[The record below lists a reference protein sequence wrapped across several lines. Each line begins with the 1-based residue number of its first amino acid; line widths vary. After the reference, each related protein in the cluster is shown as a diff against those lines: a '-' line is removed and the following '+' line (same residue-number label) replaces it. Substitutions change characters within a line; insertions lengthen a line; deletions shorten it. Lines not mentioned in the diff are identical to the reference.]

1 MNNIALV
8 KKSTYFE
15 SVTLMGLSKRLSL
28 LPGVLKVSLSMGTE
42 LNQSLLKQSGMNSEE
57 TDAAT
62 PNDLMIALVLEEGVD
77 SRELLEQVERALTR
91 KNNADAGEQVPARSI
106 RGAIDRLQDA
116 NLAIISVPGEYAAFE
131 AKRALDNN
139 LHVMLFSDNVS
150 IEDEIKLK
158 KIAHEKGLLMM
169 GPDCGTAIINQKP
182 LCFANAVQPGSVGI
196 VGASG
201 TGMQEVI
208 SLLDAAGEGISQAIG
223 TGGRDLS
230 NAVGGIMSLDALD
243 SLSKDEQTEI
253 IVFVAKAP
261 EVGVIQKI
269 ESVVSSY
276 TKPVVLCFLS
286 DKIQPKKK
294 GSVYYVNSL
303 EQAALSVLQIRSGK
317 GNLMDT
323 EDFGTD
329 KVALNPPQ
337 LNKSQKYVR
346 GVFCGGTL
354 TNEARMIFKQIN
366 PNAPVFC
373 NVSHCEQEALDDWMK
388 SAGNVFLDMG
398 DDIFTVGK
406 AHPMIDPELRNQRIY
421 QEALDPEV
429 AVVLFDVVL
438 GYGAHPDPVQSV
450 LVSINEA
457 KEELS
462 KQGRDICF
470 VGYVLGTDL
479 DPQNR
484 SFCVEKLRQAG
495 VIVANTNAQAARI
508 ASALIKEVK

>member
-8 KKSTYFE
+8 KKSTYFD

-323 EDFGTD
+323 EDFGT
-329 KVALNPPQ
+329 
-337 LNKSQKYVR
+337 
-346 GVFCGGTL
+346 
-354 TNEARMIFKQIN
+354 
-366 PNAPVFC
+366 
-373 NVSHCEQEALDDWMK
+373 
-388 SAGNVFLDMG
+388 
-398 DDIFTVGK
+398 
-406 AHPMIDPELRNQRIY
+406 
-421 QEALDPEV
+421 
-429 AVVLFDVVL
+429 VL
-438 GYGAHPDPVQSV
+438 GE
-450 LVSINEA
+450 LV
-457 KEELS
+457 K
-462 KQGRDICF
+462 
-470 VGYVLGTDL
+470 
-479 DPQNR
+479 
-484 SFCVEKLRQAG
+484 
-495 VIVANTNAQAARI
+495 
-508 ASALIKEVK
+508 